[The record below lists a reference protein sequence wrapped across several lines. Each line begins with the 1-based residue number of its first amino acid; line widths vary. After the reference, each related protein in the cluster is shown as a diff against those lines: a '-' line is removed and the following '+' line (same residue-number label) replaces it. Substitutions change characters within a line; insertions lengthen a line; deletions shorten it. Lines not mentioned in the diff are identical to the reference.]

1 MTDFGYYRLY
11 DHGRIAS
18 GMYIE
23 VPDVASTIGAAQGRS
38 DTHPTGECRHVETW
52 REQARVRTPGSVGGL
67 SLPLCR
73 GRFCEGSIP

>member
-1 MTDFGYYRLY
+1 MTDSGYYRLY

-23 VPDVASTIGAAQGRS
+23 VPDVASTIGAAQERS

-52 REQARVRTPGSVGGL
+52 REQARVRTPGRLEGF
-67 SLPLCR
+67 LCR
-73 GRFCEGSIP
+73 FAGVGFAKGSIP